1 MEPGKWSTCPYCDTE
16 GKVFIEASVNV
27 IMDYLNELPL
37 DVYAIVLQKLGQKK
51 SEI

>member
-1 MEPGKWSTCPYCDTE
+1 MKPGEWGACPYCDTE

-27 IMDYLNELPL
+27 IVDYINELPSY
-37 DVYAIVLQKLGQKK
+37 DYANVLSKLGQKK